1 MDKVLMFALG
11 AAAGSLLTWKLIEKK
26 YKDLADEEIAS
37 VVERFREKSE
47 KRDDSCIDKYYHD
60 DADVVFDKIKE
71 KDGTEYLVVKD
82 SEYAYK
88 LEELGYIDEPNIEE
102 GEEDDLIAPYVIS
115 PEEFGE
121 KEGYG
126 TTSWTYYAD
135 SILTDEDGEIVTDP
149 ELIIGDG
156 LSHFGE
162 YEDDSVCV
170 RNENE
175 HCDFEI
181 LKHSKTHSEIYGE
194 AN

>member
-37 VVERFREKSE
+37 VVERFRERSE
-47 KRDDSCIDKYYHD
+47 KRDDIDKYYHD
-60 DADVVFDKIKE
+60 DADVVFDKMQE
-71 KDGTEYLVVKD
+71 DNETDYT
-82 SEYAYK
+82 YK

-156 LSHFGE
+156 LLHFGD